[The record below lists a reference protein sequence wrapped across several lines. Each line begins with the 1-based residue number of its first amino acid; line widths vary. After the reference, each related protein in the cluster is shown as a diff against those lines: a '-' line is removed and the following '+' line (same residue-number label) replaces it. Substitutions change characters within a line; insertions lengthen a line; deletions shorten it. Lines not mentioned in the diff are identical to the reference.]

1 MDDLIG
7 LCIHTH
13 ALLLPQTNVSV
24 TIFHIFYKKIINVII
39 LYAYFC
45 NFFDLTLGFW
55 NLVMLILFDI
65 VHSYESFGT
74 ITILILIRMVYSFP
88 Y

>member
-1 MDDLIG
+1 MAVIAVLFESSVPRMKMAYFRYSINKCQRIMDDLIG

-45 NFFDLTLGFW
+45 NFFDLTLGF
-55 NLVMLILFDI
+55 
-65 VHSYESFGT
+65 
-74 ITILILIRMVYSFP
+74 
-88 Y
+88 